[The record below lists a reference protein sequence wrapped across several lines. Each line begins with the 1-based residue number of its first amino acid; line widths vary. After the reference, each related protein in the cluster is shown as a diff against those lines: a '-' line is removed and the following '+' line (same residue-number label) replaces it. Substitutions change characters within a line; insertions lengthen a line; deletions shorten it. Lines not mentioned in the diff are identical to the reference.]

1 MSEKQPKKTGAPRP
15 TGKRQLAGVSTTSVS
30 AQKAATPAVARNNP
44 DEKPGGGVAA
54 FIPEVV
60 AEMRKVVWPTAKQMV
75 VYTVVVFAFLII
87 MTALTA
93 GVDALVR
100 AGVEFVLTPR

>member
-1 MSEKQPKKTGAPRP
+1 MSEKQPASTGSARP

-30 AQKAATPAVARNNP
+30 ATAAATPAAARKNP

-54 FIPEVV
+54 FFPEVV

-75 VYTVVVFAFLII
+75 IYTLVVFAFLII
-87 MTALTA
+87 MIALTS
-93 GVDALVR
+93 GVDALAR
-100 AGVEFVLTPR
+100 TGVEFVLGS